1 MFKVDLTCFP
11 ASEGLHTSYSEC
23 CVWVDHCLQFC
34 LLLLNIHPR
43 VPGVYIKHYETY
55 TTVQK
60 VWGSEKEIK
69 IKLMCLFRKDALNW

>member
-1 MFKVDLTCFP
+1 MFKVDLTCFS

-43 VPGVYIKHYETY
+43 VPGGCVHKTLWDLHYSSKGLG
-55 TTVQK
+55 VR
-60 VWGSEKEIK
+60 K
-69 IKLMCLFRKDALNW
+69 I